1 LNETI
6 DFDATQ
12 LHALRTRVPGSVWVL
27 VQVVA
32 IVGCCTTGYRAG
44 SSGARAAFSDV
55 ALPLLLAVVIALIV
69 DLARPHGGLI
79 LIDQRPLLDLQK
91 SLSRLDH

>member
-1 LNETI
+1 
-6 DFDATQ
+6 
-12 LHALRTRVPGSVWVL
+12 VL
-27 VQVVA
+27 VLVVA

-55 ALPLLLAVVIALIV
+55 ALPLLLAVVITLIV

-79 LIDQRPLLDLQK
+79 LIDQRPLLDLQN
-91 SLSRLDH
+91 SLTRLDH